1 VTTVQGGSAIRR
13 YYEPFGAHVDFDGSP
28 AAAPVHD
35 VRHGFTG
42 HAHDDDL
49 GLIDMRGRV
58 YSPSTRQFLTPDP
71 LGRLGASPYSYV
83 RNNPINW
90 IDPSG
95 FTEEDPEG
103 GWYSGFAGLFG
114 SVPVAAIDMSPSL
127 VSQVVASVAAMDF
140 PNGNDAPNSS
150 GCPNGTGTAPRPC
163 AAPGAAGCTPHPREP
178 PTVRQAPPE
187 TLSDR
192 VGRILRLEEPPD
204 EIGPYSIAYHIKH
217 GIVDPTRRW
226 IAHEPTVYLD
236 ADHNVRTSSVHRDYS
251 HEMAP
256 VLGEVTLMVA
266 PGANALARGFAAR
279 EAPRITSGSQ
289 VTEQV
294 IREAMKDAPL
304 ASQQAGGVSL
314 PTVQNY
320 VDKLLAGE
328 VAPAIKVDG
337 RMIVDGNHRYIAGR
351 ILGQEPA
358 IQPWAG
364 GRPGSFIPWDT
375 IPIDPKAWP

>member
-1 VTTVQGGSAIRR
+1 
-13 YYEPFGAHVDFDGSP
+13 
-28 AAAPVHD
+28 VHD

-127 VSQVVASVAAMDF
+127 VSHVVASIAAMDF

-226 IAHEPTVYLD
+226 IANEPTVYLD
-236 ADHNVRTSSVHRDYS
+236 ADHNVRTSSVRRDYS

-256 VLGEVTLMVA
+256 VLGEITLMVA
-266 PGANALARGFAAR
+266 PGANEFARGANFAGGPAATRELAQQIANVERFPMNFKRTVAVVETAEGPTLVAGGATDLSAAQTALAQKLGLTPVRPMPGVHA
-279 EAPRITSGSQ
+279 EET
-289 VTEQV
+289 V
-294 IREAMKDAPL
+294 IF
-304 ASQQAGGVSL
+304 G
-314 PTVQNY
+314 
-320 VDKLLAGE
+320 AGE
-328 VAPAIKVDG
+328 LGLTPTRGVTTNTICPG
-337 RMIVDGNHRYIAGR
+337 RCTPFIEG
-351 ILGQEPA
+351 L
-358 IQPWAG
+358 G
-364 GRPGSFIPWDT
+364 GRVTGTRTFEF
-375 IPIDPKAWP
+375 